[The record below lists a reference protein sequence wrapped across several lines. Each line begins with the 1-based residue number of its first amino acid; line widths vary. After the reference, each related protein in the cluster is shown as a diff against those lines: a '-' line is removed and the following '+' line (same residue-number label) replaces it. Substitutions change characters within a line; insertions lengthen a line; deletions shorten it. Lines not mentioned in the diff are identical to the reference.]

1 MMSASLS
8 DASPAP
14 RRIEFEDPHA
24 GIGNLQE
31 AEVTRVRMLRGG
43 WRWALVVAAAATILL
58 CINQQFSLRF
68 FIGYTQL
75 NTEYFYLLIALM
87 LPFTFLIFPGTESAP
102 LDRIPWYDILLF
114 IATFACAILL
124 MRSVRKAA
132 ELGWEF
138 GDPPKPIIWAGYLM
152 WIVLMEALR
161 RTGGCSLL
169 LSVFPFTVY
178 PLFAGAAWL
187 GPLKG
192 NQSDLEQTTAYHM
205 LSTESLLGIPIQA
218 FADVV
223 IGFLVFGTA
232 LMMTGAGKF
241 FINIAFAMCGTFRGG
256 AAKVCIFASGLLG
269 MMSGSIISNV
279 LTAGTMTIPVMKKS
293 GFRASYA
300 AAIEACASTGA
311 VLAPPVMGATAFVI
325 AQFLN
330 VSYADV
336 ALAAI
341 IPAAL
346 YYIGLFM
353 QVDSYAARH
362 GLKGIPRSELP
373 KVMDTIKAG
382 WYYVFVIAL
391 LIVMLLYFKR
401 ESHAPFYATAL
412 LLVLNQAFS
421 KDTRWTFTTISKFLE
436 VNGRTFVELV
446 GILAGCGLLIGAFS
460 MTGVVSSLANDLL
473 RIAGDNPFLLLGMCA
488 FTSLILGLGL
498 TTTAC
503 YIFLAILVAPA
514 LEKLGLHR
522 MAVHMFIFYWGM
534 LSSIT
539 PPVAI
544 ASFAAAGIAGSP
556 AMKTGWESMWVGS
569 IIYFIPFF
577 FVLNP
582 ALVLQ
587 GPSPYLAG
595 LGLMAL
601 AAFGT
606 LFICGGIQ
614 GYQAFV
620 GDLRGAG
627 ALEWPLRA
635 LLVIGGSVADYI
647 PELGNADPAHFG
659 ISLATLD
666 GHVYEVGDTKVPFT
680 IQSMSKPFVFALA
693 LDTLGAARVE
703 SVIGVE
709 PSGDPF
715 NSIRLNAENH
725 PFNPMVNAGAIACS
739 GLIYEAKGD
748 DAFDYIRQALGRFA
762 GRDLDI
768 DDAVYASEST
778 TGDRNRAIG
787 YLLRTNAVIRDN
799 VVAVLEVY
807 FRQCA
812 ILVTARDIAVMA
824 ATLAN
829 RGINPVTGEQVLSAY
844 AISRA

>member
-1 MMSASLS
+1 MSPVSLNTNS
-8 DASPAP
+8 SAVKSEPKKIQFD
-14 RRIEFEDPHA
+14 DPHA

-31 AEVTRVRMLRGG
+31 AEVTRVRTLQSG
-43 WRWALVVAAAATILL
+43 WRWALIAATAATILL

-68 FIGYTQL
+68 FIEYTQL

-87 LPFTFLIFPGTESAP
+87 LPFTFLIFPGSEKAS
-102 LDRIPWYDILLF
+102 LDRIPWYDVILFVLTF
-114 IATFACAILL
+114 ISAIWL
-124 MRSVRKAA
+124 MLNVRKAA
-132 ELGWEF
+132 QFGWEF
-138 GDPPKPIIWAGYLM
+138 DGAPQSVIIGGLIM
-152 WIVLMEALR
+152 WVMLMEALR
-161 RTGGCSLL
+161 RTGGWSLL
-169 LSVFPFTVY
+169 FSVLPFTVY
-178 PLFAGAAWL
+178 PLFAGASWL
-187 GPLKG
+187 GPFQG
-192 NQSDLEQTTAYHM
+192 TQSTLSQATAYHV
-205 LSTESLLGIPIQA
+205 LSGESLLGIPIQA
-218 FADVV
+218 FADTV

-241 FINIAFAMCGTFRGG
+241 FINIAFALCGTFRGG

-336 ALAAI
+336 AVAAI

-346 YYIGLFM
+346 YYLGLFL
-353 QVDSYAARH
+353 QVDAYAARH
-362 GLKGIPRSELP
+362 GLAGIPRSELP
-373 KVMDTIKAG
+373 GIWDSIKEG
-382 WYYVFVIAL
+382 WYYIFVIAL

-412 LLVLNQAFS
+412 LLVLNQFFS
-421 KDTRWTFTTISKFLE
+421 KDTRWTLATINKFLE

-473 RIAGDNPFLLLGMCA
+473 RLAGDNAFMLLAMCA
-488 FTSLILGLGL
+488 FTSLVLGLGL

-514 LEKLGLHR
+514 LEKVGLNR

-587 GPSPYLAG
+587 GNNPYFEAF
-595 LGLMAL
+595 GLMGL
-601 AAFGT
+601 AALGT

-614 GYQAFV
+614 GYQVGV
-620 GDLRGAG
+620 GDLRRSRI
-627 ALEWPLRA
+627 LEWPLRV
-635 LLVIGGSVADYI
+635 LLVIGGFVIAT
-647 PELGNADPAHFG
+647 PGGG
-659 ISLATLD
+659 IMPLSQ
-666 GHVYEVGDTKVPFT
+666 
-680 IQSMSKPFVFALA
+680 IQVT
-693 LDTLGAARVE
+693 TLGLGILAPTLVVALLLARRNTAT
-703 SVIGVE
+703 S
-709 PSGDPF
+709 
-715 NSIRLNAENH
+715 
-725 PFNPMVNAGAIACS
+725 
-739 GLIYEAKGD
+739 
-748 DAFDYIRQALGRFA
+748 QALSG
-762 GRDLDI
+762 
-768 DDAVYASEST
+768 
-778 TGDRNRAIG
+778 
-787 YLLRTNAVIRDN
+787 
-799 VVAVLEVY
+799 
-807 FRQCA
+807 
-812 ILVTARDIAVMA
+812 
-824 ATLAN
+824 
-829 RGINPVTGEQVLSAY
+829 
-844 AISRA
+844 

>member
-1 MMSASLS
+1 
-8 DASPAP
+8 
-14 RRIEFEDPHA
+14 
-24 GIGNLQE
+24 
-31 AEVTRVRMLRGG
+31 
-43 WRWALVVAAAATILL
+43 
-58 CINQQFSLRF
+58 
-68 FIGYTQL
+68 
-75 NTEYFYLLIALM
+75 
-87 LPFTFLIFPGTESAP
+87 
-102 LDRIPWYDILLF
+102 
-114 IATFACAILL
+114 
-124 MRSVRKAA
+124 
-132 ELGWEF
+132 
-138 GDPPKPIIWAGYLM
+138 
-152 WIVLMEALR
+152 
-161 RTGGCSLL
+161 
-169 LSVFPFTVY
+169 
-178 PLFAGAAWL
+178 
-187 GPLKG
+187 
-192 NQSDLEQTTAYHM
+192 M
-205 LSTESLLGIPIQA
+205 LSGESLLGIPIQA
-218 FADVV
+218 FADTV

-241 FINIAFAMCGTFRGG
+241 FINLSFAMCGTFRGG

-341 IPAAL
+341 IPAVLFYA
-346 YYIGLFM
+346 GLFM

-373 KVMDTIKAG
+373 KVMDTIKDG
-382 WYYVFVIAL
+382 WYYIFVIAL

-412 LLVLNQAFS
+412 LLVLNQLFS
-421 KDTRWTFTTISKFLE
+421 RETRWTFTTINKFFE

-473 RIAGDNPFLLLGMCA
+473 RIAGDNAFLLLGMCA
-488 FTSLILGLGL
+488 FTSLVLGLGL

-514 LEKLGLHR
+514 LEKVGLNK

-556 AMKTGWESMWVGS
+556 AMRTGWESMWVGS

-577 FVLNP
+577 FVMNP

-587 GPSPYLAG
+587 GNNPYFEG
-595 LGLMAL
+595 LGLMLL
-601 AAFGT
+601 AGVGT

-620 GDLRGAG
+620 GDLRRTGMM
-627 ALEWPLRA
+627 EWPLRV
-635 LLVIGGSVADYI
+635 LLVIGGFV
-647 PELGNADPAHFG
+647 
-659 ISLATLD
+659 LATPGGGINPLSQLQITSL
-666 GHVYEVGDTKVPFT
+666 G
-680 IQSMSKPFVFALA
+680 LA
-693 LDTLGAARVE
+693 
-703 SVIGVE
+703 I
-709 PSGDPF
+709 
-715 NSIRLNAENH
+715 
-725 PFNPMVNAGAIACS
+725 
-739 GLIYEAKGD
+739 LIPTVA
-748 DAFDYIRQALGRFA
+748 
-762 GRDLDI
+762 
-768 DDAVYASEST
+768 
-778 TGDRNRAIG
+778 
-787 YLLRTNAVIRDN
+787 
-799 VVAVLEVY
+799 VAVLLMRRQPLVARPSCAFPDCAARLEAMKQPPPAFAAAPALLGLLEAAAAAVPRPLPCRFLRRRPAAPSPTT
-807 FRQCA
+807 FRNSARPTLPISASASPPSTATSTRPA
-812 ILVTARDIAVMA
+812 IPAFPSRSSRCRNPSCSRWRWIRWVRRGWRAPSGSNRQAIPSIRSGSMPTTIPSTPWSTPARSPAPA
-824 ATLAN
+824 
-829 RGINPVTGEQVLSAY
+829 
-844 AISRA
+844 